1 MRNEQRGFSLIEVM
15 IAVLLLAMAVTG
27 FVRAALVGTGAVAA
41 GRRWTAM
48 AAAAD
53 SEVGRLA
60 RDYRAASPA
69 CVVPPPGSRVTADG
83 VGVDWTISGDS
94 IRAAVLVEARALTAR
109 RALIDTITT
118 VVRCQ

>member
-1 MRNEQRGFSLIEVM
+1 MRDRESGFSLIEVM

-27 FVRAALVGTGAVAA
+27 FVRATLAGTGAIAA

-53 SEVGRLA
+53 SEVGRIS
-60 RDYRAASPA
+60 RDYRAASPD
-69 CVVPPPGSRVTADG
+69 CRVPPPGTRVSPDG
-83 VGVDWTISGDS
+83 IGVDWTVTGDS
-94 IRAAVLVEARALTAR
+94 IRLAVLVEVRALATR
-109 RALIDTITT
+109 RPLIDTLTT